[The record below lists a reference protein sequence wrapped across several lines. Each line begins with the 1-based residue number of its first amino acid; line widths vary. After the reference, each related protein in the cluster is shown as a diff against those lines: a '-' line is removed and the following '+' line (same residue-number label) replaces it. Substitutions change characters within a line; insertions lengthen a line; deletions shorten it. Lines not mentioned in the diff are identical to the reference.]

1 MTSTPGSKPR
11 IGPYAGGTIV
21 TPDIDK
27 ASAPYL
33 QYLKYSER
41 AAGTVSRAMAQ
52 SWGAPAMEGRRF
64 RVLGSASG
72 SSQFIRFV
80 EGKAL
85 PSYRP
90 MSTYGWN
97 ALEIT
102 VQDVD
107 ALPAHIVGSPFE
119 TLGEP
124 RNLSST
130 DNIRAMQV
138 RGLADEVLYLTQI
151 KEAVDTE
158 RLPRAHAFV
167 DHIFIVILGSSDFD
181 ASRAFYDSHFTVG
194 LGNPFPARV
203 RPLNKAFGLD
213 IETKH
218 QICTIALQSID
229 LGRRFKPRPLGCCIH
244 PAIDHY
250 HAGFLRRSET
260 TLTQHRLVRPGEI
273 NVLHTTVFDAVKR
286 ARAAMGVI
294 NNLIGCSDDTG
305 LHIGT
310 DAAYRSDP
318 DHRLDALRM

>member
-218 QICTIALQSID
+218 QICTIALHGKNLIELDDFPKGAVPRARPDGELPYS
-229 LGRRFKPRPLGCCIH
+229 LG
-244 PAIDHY
+244 
-250 HAGFLRRSET
+250 
-260 TLTQHRLVRPGEI
+260 LVSME
-273 NVLHTTVFDAVKR
+273 VDSLDAVKLNPFTAPAALAEAPYSGR
-286 ARAAMGVI
+286 RAATFVGTSGELLE
-294 NNLIGCSDDTG
+294 LIET
-305 LHIGT
+305 
-310 DAAYRSDP
+310 R
-318 DHRLDALRM
+318 

>member
-1 MTSTPGSKPR
+1 MTSKAR

-21 TPDIDK
+21 APDIAT
-27 ASAPYL
+27 ASAPYTQYL
-33 QYLKYSER
+33 QYRER
-41 AAGTVSRAMAQ
+41 AAGTVSRAVAHG
-52 SWGAPAMEGRRF
+52 WGAPAMEGRRF
-64 RVLGSASG
+64 RVLGAASG

-85 PSYRP
+85 PGYKP
-90 MSTYGWN
+90 MTTYGWN

-107 ALPAHIVGSPFE
+107 AIPARIVGAPFE

-151 KEAVDTE
+151 KEAEDTQ

-167 DHIFIVILGSSDFD
+167 DHIFIVILGSNDF
-181 ASRAFYDSHFTVG
+181 AKSRQFYADHFDVQ

-218 QICTIALQSID
+218 QICTIALNGKNLIELDDFPKGAVPRQRGNGELPYSLGLVSMEVDSLDRVTLKPLSPPAAIVEAPYG
-229 LGRRFKPRPLGCCIH
+229 GRRAATYLGT
-244 PAIDHY
+244 
-250 HAGFLRRSET
+250 AGELLELIET
-260 TLTQHRLVRPGEI
+260 
-273 NVLHTTVFDAVKR
+273 K
-286 ARAAMGVI
+286 
-294 NNLIGCSDDTG
+294 
-305 LHIGT
+305 
-310 DAAYRSDP
+310 
-318 DHRLDALRM
+318 

>member
-1 MTSTPGSKPR
+1 MTSTSGDKAR

-21 TPDIDK
+21 TPDIDA
-27 ASAPYL
+27 ASAPYV

-52 SWGAPAMEGRRF
+52 SWGAAAMEGRRF
-64 RVLGSASG
+64 RVLGAASG
-72 SSQFIRFV
+72 SAQFIRFV

-85 PSYRP
+85 PGYKP
-90 MSTYGWN
+90 MTTFGWN

-151 KEAVDTE
+151 KDAVDTQ

-167 DHIFIVILGSSDFD
+167 DHIFIVILGSRDFE
-181 ASRAFYDSHFTVG
+181 ASRAFYDSNFTVQVG
-194 LGNPFPARV
+194 AAFPARV

-218 QICTIALQSID
+218 QICTIALHGKNLIELDDFPKGAVPRARGDGELPCSLGLVSMEVDSLDKVTLKPFTAPAAIAEAPYD
-229 LGRRFKPRPLGCCIH
+229 GRRAATYVGSSGELLELI
-244 PAIDHY
+244 
-250 HAGFLRRSET
+250 ET
-260 TLTQHRLVRPGEI
+260 R
-273 NVLHTTVFDAVKR
+273 
-286 ARAAMGVI
+286 
-294 NNLIGCSDDTG
+294 
-305 LHIGT
+305 
-310 DAAYRSDP
+310 
-318 DHRLDALRM
+318 